1 MALFATADTE
11 IFAQAQAV
19 KLHYSGKGGY
29 SLVERTNLRRYVNG
43 KYVGLTSRE
52 VRSFVSPS
60 EPPLMRFKAK
70 GSVYE
75 NDQWYDGSFYVME
88 ETLRN
93 SQAAGAGIHEAVQS
107 VFHISKNG
115 QLTMYKDNGY
125 PSFRSFP
132 AYTADKVNVGESW
145 KAVAERSVD
154 PLNKGVFTKIPMQ
167 VLYTF
172 SGAETYKGQAV
183 YRIKAIWQ
191 TYYDAQNRDFGGD
204 SSLQKARGGHKADI
218 IVLQET
224 GEPILTIDNVDETF
238 FWIDGTQVNFKGTIT
253 LFTEFSPAFDSQRIM
268 AALNRVATVK
278 DGKTGTDKKFSGTEK
293 SVSGGT
299 VAGSGKL
306 TASDKKTG
314 ADAVKTEKVVPDEI
328 FDNFDKNETVAK
340 NTKNTVSGE
349 KTVLEKVDDVLP
361 KNNIVAEEVSA
372 GIRLSIRDIK
382 FAPDSAQILSGES
395 ERLDEIAEVLK
406 MAPNAQLLV
415 EGHTA
420 SVGKPAGE
428 QKLSEQRAHKIA
440 EELKARG
447 VKAGAFICR
456 GFGGT
461 KPVASNETNE
471 GRAQNRRV
479 EITILK

>member
-1 MALFATADTE
+1 
-11 IFAQAQAV
+11 
-19 KLHYSGKGGY
+19 
-29 SLVERTNLRRYVNG
+29 
-43 KYVGLTSRE
+43 
-52 VRSFVSPS
+52 
-60 EPPLMRFKAK
+60 
-70 GSVYE
+70 
-75 NDQWYDGSFYVME
+75 
-88 ETLRN
+88 
-93 SQAAGAGIHEAVQS
+93 
-107 VFHISKNG
+107 
-115 QLTMYKDNGY
+115 
-125 PSFRSFP
+125 
-132 AYTADKVNVGESW
+132 
-145 KAVAERSVD
+145 
-154 PLNKGVFTKIPMQ
+154 
-167 VLYTF
+167 
-172 SGAETYKGQAV
+172 
-183 YRIKAIWQ
+183 
-191 TYYDAQNRDFGGD
+191 
-204 SSLQKARGGHKADI
+204 
-218 IVLQET
+218 
-224 GEPILTIDNVDETF
+224 
-238 FWIDGTQVNFKGTIT
+238 
-253 LFTEFSPAFDSQRIM
+253 
-268 AALNRVATVK
+268 
-278 DGKTGTDKKFSGTEK
+278 
-293 SVSGGT
+293 
-299 VAGSGKL
+299 
-306 TASDKKTG
+306 KKTG
-314 ADAVKTEKVVPDEI
+314 ADAVKTEKFVPDGI